1 MNVRLLLGINVYL
14 LGVANVSY
22 SFRRDGGNALG
33 DLFLRL
39 RAIGLKSSYRTKTVH
54 KLLSCNIMLHQGF

>member
-33 DLFLRL
+33 DLFIRL
-39 RAIGLKSSYRTKTVH
+39 TGLGLKLAFRTKTAH
-54 KLLSCNIMLHQGF
+54 KLLSCNKMLQKGF

>member
-1 MNVRLLLGINVYL
+1 MNVRLLLGINFYL

-22 SFRRDGGNALG
+22 SVRRDGGNALG

-39 RAIGLKSSYRTKTVH
+39 RAIGLKAAHRTKTVRT
-54 KLLSCNIMLHQGF
+54 LLSCNKMLHQGF

>member
-1 MNVRLLLGINVYL
+1 MNVRLFLGINVYL

-22 SFRRDGGNALG
+22 SFRRDCGNALG

-39 RAIGLKSSYRTKTVH
+39 RAIGLKFGYRTKTVH
-54 KLLSCNIMLHQGF
+54 KLLSCNKMLHQGF